1 MQPENVCH
9 SIGGRD
15 FWIEA
20 VGFRKLLACL
30 CTLTGPFESH
40 AQVIVGRG
48 EVGLEPDGLPVLGDG
63 GVVPAL
69 VVKGVTQVIVGPE
82 EVGFEPDG
90 LPVLGDSGVV
100 LALVVKGVTQ
110 GVVSLGAVAGML
122 RVRIEAYRYC

>member
-40 AQVIVGRG
+40 AQVIVGPGEVGVEPNRFPVLGDSVVILALGGKGEAQANVGRG
-48 EVGLEPDGLPVLGDG
+48 EVGLEPDGLPVLGDS

-69 VVKGVTQVIVGPE
+69 VVKGVTQVS
-82 EVGFEPDG
+82 G
-90 LPVLGDSGVV
+90 LSRM
-100 LALVVKGVTQ
+100 A
-110 GVVSLGAVAGML
+110 SLSSAIAASYWPL
-122 RVRIEAYRYC
+122 S